1 MAGNTIGTLFKLTTF
16 GESHGTSIGGIIDG
30 CPPSISLDLEAIQK
44 DLDRRKPG
52 QSAIVTQRKESDTV
66 KFLSGIFEGKTTGTP
81 IGFVIENENQKSKD
95 YSHIKDSFRPSH
107 ADYVYQQ
114 KYGIR
119 DYRGG
124 GRSSARETACR
135 VVAGAVAKQVISS
148 IKIYAFTSSVGD
160 LFIDKPYQDL
170 DFSKIDA
177 NDVRCPDSTTAEKMI
192 EKNIRTNNEFYI
204 APVYNEMI
212 RDGEKILH
220 YPIAEMR
227 GLGTP
232 EDLSRFLENIN
243 KNKPSVILIAGVN
256 GVGKT
261 TTIGKLGK
269 ILGQNNKK
277 IVLGAADTFRAAAVS
292 QLEVWAKRIN
302 ADIIKSEEGADP
314 ASVAYKA
321 LDHAKKNNFDYLLID
336 TAGRLQNKK
345 NLMDE
350 FKKITKVLKKIDS
363 NAPHETFLI
372 LDATTGQSAISQV
385 EEFKK
390 ISPITGI
397 IMTKLDGTAKGGI
410 LLAIGKKFKLPI
422 IALGMGE
429 KEDDLQTFNS
439 EYFSNA
445 LMQF

>member
-1 MAGNTIGTLFKLTTF
+1 MSIFDKFKLGLSKSSKNLSSGLNDLIF
-16 GESHGTSIGGIIDG
+16 KKKIDENMLNELEDFLIQSDVGVESAKELREKFANTKVN
-30 CPPSISLDLEAIQK
+30 PKTVEK
-44 DLDRRKPG
+44 D
-52 QSAIVTQRKESDTV
+52 E
-66 KFLSGIFEGKTTGTP
+66 IFK
-81 IGFVIENENQKSKD
+81 IFSN
-95 YSHIKDSFRPSH
+95 
-107 ADYVYQQ
+107 YVYE
-114 KYGIR
+114 I
-119 DYRGG
+119 
-124 GRSSARETACR
+124 
-135 VVAGAVAKQVISS
+135 
-148 IKIYAFTSSVGD
+148 
-160 LFIDKPYQDL
+160 LKPL
-170 DFSKIDA
+170 
-177 NDVRCPDSTTAEKMI
+177 
-192 EKNIRTNNEFYI
+192 EKN
-204 APVYNEMI
+204 
-212 RDGEKILH
+212 
-220 YPIAEMR
+220 
-227 GLGTP
+227 
-232 EDLSRFLENIN
+232 LENIN

-269 ILGQNNKK
+269 ILRQNNKK

-302 ADIIKSEEGADP
+302 ADIIKSDEGADP

>member
-1 MAGNTIGTLFKLTTF
+1 MGIFDKFKL
-16 GESHGTSIGGIIDG
+16 GLDKSSK
-30 CPPSISLDLEAIQK
+30 SLSSGLNDL
-44 DLDRRKPG
+44 
-52 QSAIVTQRKESDTV
+52 
-66 KFLSGIFEGKTTGTP
+66 IFK
-81 IGFVIENENQKSKD
+81 
-95 YSHIKDSFRPSH
+95 R
-107 ADYVYQQ
+107 
-114 KYGIR
+114 
-119 DYRGG
+119 
-124 GRSSARETACR
+124 
-135 VVAGAVAKQVISS
+135 
-148 IKIYAFTSSVGD
+148 
-160 LFIDKPYQDL
+160 
-170 DFSKIDA
+170 KIDESMLNELEDFLIQSDVGVESAKELREKFA
-177 NDVRCPDSTTAEKMI
+177 NTKVNPKTSGKDEIYKIFSSYISEILKPL
-192 EKNIRTNNEFYI
+192 EKN
-204 APVYNEMI
+204 
-212 RDGEKILH
+212 
-220 YPIAEMR
+220 
-227 GLGTP
+227 
-232 EDLSRFLENIN
+232 LENIN
-243 KNKPSVILIAGVN
+243 KNKPSVILVAGVN

-292 QLEVWAKRIN
+292 QLEVWAKKIN

-321 LDHAKKNNFDYLLID
+321 LDYAKKNNFDYLLID

-350 FKKITKVLKKIDS
+350 FKKITKVVKKIDL
-363 NAPHETFLI
+363 NAPHETFLV

-390 ISPITGI
+390 ITPITGI
-397 IMTKLDGTAKGGI
+397 IMAKLDSTAKGGI
-410 LLAIGKKFKLPI
+410 LLAIGRKFKLPI

>member
-1 MAGNTIGTLFKLTTF
+1 MSIFDKFKL
-16 GESHGTSIGGIIDG
+16 GLSKSSKNLSSG
-30 CPPSISLDLEAIQK
+30 LNDL
-44 DLDRRKPG
+44 
-52 QSAIVTQRKESDTV
+52 
-66 KFLSGIFEGKTTGTP
+66 IFK
-81 IGFVIENENQKSKD
+81 K
-95 YSHIKDSFRPSH
+95 
-107 ADYVYQQ
+107 
-114 KYGIR
+114 
-119 DYRGG
+119 
-124 GRSSARETACR
+124 
-135 VVAGAVAKQVISS
+135 
-148 IKIYAFTSSVGD
+148 
-160 LFIDKPYQDL
+160 
-170 DFSKIDA
+170 KIDENMLNELEDFLIQSDVGVESAKELREKFA
-177 NDVRCPDSTTAEKMI
+177 NTKVNPKTVEKDEI
-192 EKNIRTNNEFYI
+192 FKIFSNYVSEILKPLEKN
-204 APVYNEMI
+204 
-212 RDGEKILH
+212 
-220 YPIAEMR
+220 
-227 GLGTP
+227 
-232 EDLSRFLENIN
+232 LENIN

-302 ADIIKSEEGADP
+302 ADIIKSDEGADP

-422 IALGMGE
+422 IALCMGE